1 MMDTAAFGNVSVA
14 VWGVCVCVCVLA
26 GKIHLSDVQMRTVK
40 NPPTGRLVTGRLI
53 NTSARK
59 LAAFLLA

>member
-1 MMDTAAFGNVSVA
+1 MLVLQF
-14 VWGVCVCVCVLA
+14 GVCVCVCVLA